1 MPANNLP
8 ATLGRGR
15 SASDLCSR
23 HGNFHARCLRIAL
36 AALATFGAMTLAAR
50 AETFAQRL
58 APCLACHGEQG
69 QSSLPTVPSLGAQPA
84 PYLLIQL
91 YLFRGRQRLVEVMN
105 EASKDFSDDDLRTFS
120 DSIAKLPAPR
130 PADGEP
136 ADPARI
142 DRGQA
147 LVRQYRCDFCHSPD
161 LAGRDN
167 IPRLAG
173 QREDYLIK
181 AMREY
186 KSNARPGY
194 DASMADVLA
203 RISDAEI
210 LDLAYFAAR
219 QP

>member
-1 MPANNLP
+1 
-8 ATLGRGR
+8 
-15 SASDLCSR
+15 
-23 HGNFHARCLRIAL
+23 
-36 AALATFGAMTLAAR
+36 MTLAAR
-50 AETFAQRL
+50 AETFAERV

-69 QSSLPTVPSLGAQPA
+69 QSSLPAVPSLGAQPA

-91 YLFRGRQRLVEVMN
+91 YLFRGHQRRVEVMN

-120 DSIAKLPAPR
+120 DFIAKLPAPH
-130 PADGEP
+130 PVDGEP
-136 ADPARI
+136 ADPARL

-203 RISDAEI
+203 RISDQEI